1 MAAKPAKGRSRFSS
15 ARTTAGRDGARAAAA
30 RGPGVHPNAAVGNLQ
45 LGAHLRQGPA
55 AANDMS
61 GLAQAAGRRIGRHV
75 SAVGSASDADEA
87 HADRAAQRWA
97 DRAPSAGAWTTRS
110 DGGALAP
117 AARRDFEAAIGA
129 DLSTARIH
137 AGQSTRGATTMLQAA
152 AFAHGSDVYVRPELL
167 VPGSAASGRL
177 LAHELAHVAHDPTG
191 TRVRRQLLVKD
202 GTDAQ
207 NDEHLM
213 FLQTN
218 QPGILI
224 LDEAPEIGGLV
235 AWQKRMPHSYIEM
248 RKHAVAE
255 YGEKAIALLE
265 SNDAVIYGLVTK
277 AKSVVAQLLDLRDQ
291 LQTDAPEDQAARGVI
306 EGYTGTQDMFSD
318 SNGLY
323 DISYSYFAK
332 HLSEDSTFDLR
343 VHQAILAGSVEDLV
357 QAVSENAADAADEA
371 HDLWAQRQAWTEA
384 ASALLGQQAAH
395 RDGIISDTSYKL
407 ASLRDPTW
415 GSEDMSDM
423 SAIARLG
430 GRSAAVM
437 RVGKRYY
444 TFDLDESF
452 SRTKVFASPDWDQ
465 ASLVIDDA
473 VQGGRTVE
481 IVTSDGF
488 ALNLKSGAEVMFGGS
503 QIRNPLSN
511 LEADTRLAQADPEN
525 RHGIDAPALF
535 ESMVRNLALL
545 NLQHSEERMNGII
558 GDMQADTGWGVD
570 PARGEALKVAS
581 ARLRELTMQSNALAD
596 EIGDKSPTDEQSDRR
611 DDIMGEMGQLV
622 DKNPAAAF
630 FVSEHHISTAQKLL
644 TPPLLLLA
652 NSMGPRQIDDDL
664 ADERGGD
671 AASMAIHQARD
682 RLENIAKVRRAMFDD
697 PDIVLGFQSLF
708 PPVYAYFTDSDKKD
722 IQDWLDD
729 KDTDQK
735 IHSALMLGAD
745 AALLIAGFFTDGA
758 TWAAIGVEAVGVG
771 MGMAQLQD
779 QYAHMQLT
787 MAMSAVDIPG
797 ADQLASEE
805 AAASAQHWFWISA
818 GLNFL
823 GVAGLTRTASRLMRR
838 TAEDAA
844 LIGNL
849 ARRANVTEEAM
860 AGAFRTSWRGV
871 RTPDPE
877 ALREIMLARLPP
889 GPLQARYA
897 DIGIQVVDDATF
909 AKMYPQ
915 NPMGNASIEF
925 GVPHGG
931 GVEAQRIV
939 FRAGGNPMAMQ
950 EEAEH
955 ILQAASG
962 EHAGTIQQLVVDAQ
976 DWAKLSLARK
986 LEATSN
992 ILEVESNAQERLLA
1006 LAQQEGDVAAMDDI
1020 LAEMDDIAQRQQQ
1033 IEDVLND
1040 PAKEPP
1046 DWFDPSKAPESLFSS
1061 PRLPRS
1067 HGEWSN
1073 PNRPGNSNWM
1083 PEKGSDARKLAP
1095 DGVAFSNGYPNF
1107 RPWKVYEVR
1116 IDQAGLASDFGEADA
1131 ALARRF
1137 ARGEGLPEGATAD
1150 EFIYNGEPNA
1160 AAVKRYRQAAK
1171 LTWHHHQGGT
1181 TMLLVPTKLHANVP
1195 HTGGASAA
1203 RVAGAP

>member
-1 MAAKPAKGRSRFSS
+1 MAAPPAKGRSRSSS
-15 ARTTAGRDGARAAAA
+15 ARTAAGRGGARAPAA
-30 RGPGVHPNAAVGNLQ
+30 RAPNTQANAAVGNLQ
-45 LGAHLRQGPA
+45 LGAHLRQGRGA
-55 AANDMS
+55 AGDV
-61 GLAQAAGRRIGRHV
+61 GDLAHAAGRRLGRHV
-75 SAVGSASDADEA
+75 SSVGSASDADEA

-97 DRAPSAGAWTTRS
+97 DRAPGTGAWTMRS
-110 DGGALAP
+110 DGGALSP
-117 AARRDFEAAIGA
+117 AARRDFEAVIGA
-129 DLSTARIH
+129 DLSAARIH
-137 AGQSTRGATTMLQAA
+137 AGPTAHGAATLLQAA
-152 AFAHGSDVYVRPELL
+152 AFAHGSDVYVRPEML

-191 TRVRRQLLVKD
+191 TRVRRQLLIKD
-202 GTDAQ
+202 ATDAR
-207 NDEHLM
+207 NDENLLS
-213 FLQTN
+213 LQTM

-235 AWQKRMPHSYIEM
+235 AWQKRMPDSYIAM
-248 RKHAVAE
+248 RKRAVAE
-255 YGEKAIALLE
+255 YGEKVIALLE
-265 SNDAVIYGLVTK
+265 SNDAVIYNLVTK
-277 AKSVVAQLLDLRDQ
+277 ATSVIAQLLELREQ
-291 LQTDAPEDQAARGVI
+291 VQTDTPEDRAALGII
-306 EGYTGTQDMFSD
+306 EGYTGTRDMFSD

-323 DISYSYFAK
+323 DISFSYFAK
-332 HLSEDSTFDLR
+332 HLAQDSRFDLKL
-343 VHQAILAGSVEDLV
+343 HQAILAGSVDDLV

-384 ASALLGQQAAH
+384 ANVLLGQQAAH
-395 RDGIISDTSYKL
+395 RDGIFADTSYKL

-415 GSEDMSDM
+415 GSEDMDDM
-423 SAIARLG
+423 SALARLG
-430 GRSAAVM
+430 GRSSAVM

-452 SRTKVFASPDWDQ
+452 NRTQVFAATDWDQ
-465 ASLVIDDA
+465 ASLVIDDV
-473 VQGGRTVE
+473 VQGGHTVE
-481 IVTSDGF
+481 IVTNDGF
-488 ALNLKSGAEVMFGGS
+488 ALNLKSGSEVMFGGS
-503 QIRNPLSN
+503 QTRNPLSN
-511 LEADTRLAQADPEN
+511 LEADSRLAQADPAD
-525 RHGIDAPALF
+525 RHGIDAPSLF

-545 NLQHSEERMNGII
+545 NLQRSEERLNGIV
-558 GDMQADTGWGVD
+558 GDMHGDASWGVD
-570 PARGEALKVAS
+570 PARGQALKVAS

-596 EIGDKSPTDEQSDRR
+596 EIGDKAPSDGQSDRR
-611 DDIMGEMGQLV
+611 DDLMGELGQLV

-630 FVSEHHISTAQKLL
+630 FVSEHHLSTVQKVFM
-644 TPPLLLLA
+644 PPLALLA
-652 NSMGPRQIDDDL
+652 SAGGPRVIDDDL
-664 ADERGGD
+664 SDERGGD
-671 AASMAIHQARD
+671 AASMAVGKARA
-682 RLENIAKVRRAMFDD
+682 RLANIGKVRRAMFDD
-697 PDIVLGFQSLF
+697 SDIVLGFQSLY
-708 PPVYAYFTDSDKKD
+708 PPVYNHFTARDKKD

-745 AALLIAGFFTDGA
+745 ALLLVAGFFTDGA
-758 TWAAIGVEAVGVG
+758 TWAAMGVEAVGVG

-805 AAASAQHWFWISA
+805 AAASAQHWFWVSA

-844 LIGNL
+844 LLGNL
-849 ARRANVTEEAM
+849 ARRAGVTEEAM

-871 RTPDPE
+871 RTPDPD

-889 GPLQARYA
+889 GPLKARYA

-915 NPMGNASIEF
+915 NPMSNASIEF

-931 GVEAQRIV
+931 GVEAQSII
-939 FRAGGNPMAMQ
+939 FRAGGNPMGMQ

-955 ILQAASG
+955 ILQATAG
-962 EHAGTIQQLVVDAQ
+962 EHAGTLQQLVVDAQ
-976 DWAKLSLARK
+976 DWATLSLARK

-992 ILEVESNAQERLLA
+992 FLEVESNAQERLLA
-1006 LAQQEGDVAAMDDI
+1006 RAQAEGDVAAMDDI
-1020 LAEMDDIAQRQQQ
+1020 LEEMDDLAKRQEQL
-1033 IEDVLND
+1033 ESVLRD
-1040 PAKEPP
+1040 PTKEPP
-1046 DWFDPSKAPESLFSS
+1046 DWFDPTKAPESLFSS

-1067 HGEWSN
+1067 HGRWSN
-1073 PNRPGNSNWM
+1073 PNKPGNSTWM
-1083 PEKGSDARKLAP
+1083 PDRPDVKAIAPKGID
-1095 DGVAFSNGYPNF
+1095 FSNCYPNF

-1116 IDQAGLASDFGEADA
+1116 INQAGLASDFGDADA

-1137 ARGEGLPEGATAD
+1137 AKGEGLPGGATSD
-1150 EFIYNGEPNA
+1150 EFIFNGEPNA
-1160 AAVKRYRQAAK
+1160 AAVKRYRKAAG